1 MPPGYVDP
9 HLAAPPGADAPDEET
24 SHGSP
29 SAGFA
34 PHPGCLLMRT
44 SNRVVL
50 LGPPGSG
57 KGTQGAAL
65 AEHLGVPYLST
76 GELLRAQAGLGT
88 DLSRAVAAR
97 INGGDL
103 VPDEMLLSCIREPLS
118 AAFAAGGYVLDGFPR
133 TVSQAEYAEHL
144 GTPDRVVY
152 LAVPDD
158 VARVR
163 MNGRKAGAR
172 ADDADPAAVEQRLR
186 LFHAQTEPLLEFYRD
201 RGVLATVDAA
211 QAPAPVRAAILDA
224 L

>member
-1 MPPGYVDP
+1 
-9 HLAAPPGADAPDEET
+9 
-24 SHGSP
+24 
-29 SAGFA
+29 
-34 PHPGCLLMRT
+34 MRT
-44 SNRVVL
+44 SNRIVL

-57 KGTQGAAL
+57 KGTQGVAL

-76 GELLRAQAGLGT
+76 GELLREQAGRDTELG
-88 DLSRAVAAR
+88 RAVAAN

-103 VPDEMLLSCIREPLS
+103 VPDELLMSCIREPLT

-133 TVSQAEYAEHL
+133 TVSQAEYAEQV
-144 GTPDRVVY
+144 GAPDRVVY

-158 VARVR
+158 VARQR
-163 MNGRKAGAR
+163 MAGRNPGGR

-186 LFHAQTEPLLEFYRD
+186 LFHAQTEHLLEFYGD

-211 QAPAPVRAAILDA
+211 QAPALVRAVILDA